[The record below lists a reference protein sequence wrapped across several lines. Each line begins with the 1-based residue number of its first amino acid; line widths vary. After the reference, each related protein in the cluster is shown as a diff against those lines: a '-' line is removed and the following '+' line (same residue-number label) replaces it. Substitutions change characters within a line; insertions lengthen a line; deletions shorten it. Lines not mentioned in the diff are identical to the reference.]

1 MYVETRAR
9 MLAHN
14 QPNLSWA
21 VLKIGVAKN
30 FCLESMHYIKKFHN
44 SLILSFSDIYNL
56 LICLTVNLRIAFCC
70 NAVRTI
76 RYHQQTEQLIA
87 PVQTG
92 LNDV

>member
-1 MYVETRAR
+1 

-14 QPNLSWA
+14 QLNLSWA
-21 VLKIGVAKN
+21 VLKISVSKN
-30 FCLESMHYIKKFHN
+30 FCSESMHYIKKFHN

-56 LICLTVNLRIAFCC
+56 LICLTVKLRTAFCC
-70 NAVRTI
+70 KAVQTI
-76 RYHQQTEQLIA
+76 RYHQHTEQLIA